1 MTGHP
6 TRGSAEAS
14 HALPDVEELGIGSR
28 DATEEIT
35 RLAERTG
42 ALLQIGQRVP
52 PSEIALT
59 DLLRRGRRNSSEECD
74 GLVEPTAVGQ

>member
-14 HALPDVEELGIGSR
+14 HALPHVEELGIGSR
-28 DATEEIT
+28 DATEEIA

-42 ALLQIGQRVP
+42 TLLQIGEGVP

-59 DLLRRGRRNSSEECD
+59 DLLRRGRRNSSEKCD
-74 GLVEPTAVGQ
+74 RLVEPTAVSE